1 VIKLGWLAD
10 IAKALAEAAKLVGS
24 EISEGTVGVVF
35 SDPHKH
41 KDGSYGRDVYR
52 VKPDG
57 STEKIAHTHEE
68 L

>member
-1 VIKLGWLAD
+1 
-10 IAKALAEAAKLVGS
+10 VGS
-24 EISEGTVGVVF
+24 EISEETVGVVF
-35 SDPHKH
+35 SDTHKH